1 MILKKRIDAN
11 KLIEPNP
18 FYIQQV
24 TYALN
29 DLYDSGLMSEIN
41 RYFNFSSGRQVLFN
55 INRFLRVK
63 LPKQKQ
69 QQMIA
74 KHRENSKSRS
84 PNRGSI
90 QTTDHFSDQL
100 KQKTASINL
109 VENVKIADL
118 ETNNELV
125 YQAHK
130 EYRHKS
136 PIGISRTYLND
147 NECISSQLL
156 LIF

>member
-1 MILKKRIDAN
+1 
-11 KLIEPNP
+11 
-18 FYIQQV
+18 
-24 TYALN
+24 
-29 DLYDSGLMSEIN
+29 
-41 RYFNFSSGRQVLFN
+41 
-55 INRFLRVK
+55 

-69 QQMIA
+69 QQIIA
-74 KHRENSKSRS
+74 KQRENSKSRS

-90 QTTDHFSDQL
+90 KSADHFNDQT

-147 NECISSQLL
+147 NECNNS
-156 LIF
+156 